1 MANVYVDVSPRSV
14 LARFRKAAPCSCYR
28 ENACNPPLYDVEIIT
43 GVPARVGLGHVIK
56 QIHVKCTS
64 CGKESVTDVEH
75 LEVYENQ
82 FNPK

>member
-1 MANVYVDVSPRSV
+1 MAKLYNNVSSHLV
-14 LARFRKAAPCSCYR
+14 LARFRKAAPCCCHKD
-28 ENACNPPLYDVEIIT
+28 NACNPPLYDVKIFT

-56 QIHVKCTS
+56 EIRIKCTS
-64 CGKESVTDVEH
+64 CGKESVTDVEC